1 MITVI
6 YLPNPFKPS
15 SRILKPFTPDEVKTL
30 ADLKEHFKIHNPADF
45 IWAINGHHIEDSKL
59 DTAEL
64 RAADY
69 VAIVPKIRGGG
80 GGGGKNVLGVVA
92 ALALVAFTGGAGGG
106 LLGGFLGSQG
116 GMLGLGLA
124 LYLGGSLLMGNQK
137 TPTIDA
143 PKYDG
148 AFEGGHG
155 WSVDNIR
162 NRPGSPLPVTFGS
175 IRTSGQLLQRW
186 LYGGTHAGKWTQF
199 LQLLLAAGE
208 GQLDSITDIKVNDI
222 PIGSISGASYE
233 VKLGTN
239 NQTAISSVVSQI
251 AEQLTFSS
259 ELPMSTTEWVTKAM
273 STPGTRI
280 TFEFVAPAG
289 IYAVVMQTGAN
300 VEVSMWIRGQYR
312 EVGASTWVT
321 MWPYY
326 PNGERPLASFNSRKP
341 LYFKQDFTPPDPT
354 KLYEFR
360 IQNYTWKYY
369 DNTEWHGAYPTMPDN
384 YQVTLNWLSLTS
396 RTNRALTFPGTAIV
410 ALSLPATENLSGGMP
425 KVSWTQT
432 RANIYAWNPTAGAYQ
447 QKPAANLAWMIYD
460 IIHACRL
467 QYNIQTSANQ
477 YVVYG
482 EPAAN
487 IDYDT
492 FNEWATYCGT
502 EVEGVARCVGNLL
515 LDSAE
520 QMWPAIQKI
529 ATSARGFIIQQAGV
543 FKPVWD
549 APKTVSQI
557 FTSGNIIN
565 GSVKG
570 GFLSEKERATAI
582 EASFLNEDNGF
593 ERDTLSV
600 PSDDY
605 NPMSLDNPTQI
616 YFPGLTS
623 SDVVYRACKH
633 ILRRNKYLRRTIS
646 FQADIDSIVAEI
658 GDVIGVQSDITDW
671 GVGGRIMG
679 ATTTKV
685 VIDQAVS
692 LSPEGSY
699 TLLVRAGDGTL
710 TRKAVDAVAEAITT
724 TELNFTGD
732 PWSSAPVRYELYAF
746 GVTELETKPFTITG
760 ISRNSDLQATIEGI
774 EYVAGVYSDDTD
786 FPVIDY
792 TAANAAINTLT
803 VNTDTDTGRLMLSWS
818 VTEDRDYGGAWVY
831 IDGKPYGFIVADQH
845 DITIDMPPGT
855 YGVTVLPIDGNGRG
869 GTAVEQE
876 VTLGQLTVAA
886 VSGITLT
893 SAVRQQPDG
902 TNLIYIGGAFT
913 IPTLATS
920 VLIEIGEGAEPSSW
934 TTVQDSR
941 VPAFSYGPVK
951 PGTVYALRFT
961 AKNRYAVA
969 ESVIDGLTTTGDTTP
984 PNAPSIGVSSYLKTV
999 TLQMSLA
1006 SVPSDMAGFAVY
1018 RHTANNGA
1026 AAEQIGSVTSKDGKA
1041 TYVDEA
1047 PEYGVTYYYWVKSFD
1062 TWGNRSAFSDVALT
1076 LITAINGA
1084 DIVDAALNRSE
1095 LFQAGVVDA
1104 AAISAA
1110 ALKQAGGAVA
1120 AWSAKGCTTASIAEA
1135 GGVADVTGNGHG
1147 GTALGGVTV
1156 ADDTASAIGPCYGFD
1171 GVAAELDFGAD
1182 TDFNFGSNNFSVAIW
1197 IYAAAAAKKNYR
1209 SVIAKYADGSGY
1221 WIQTDANGL
1230 VIIGTTND
1238 IAAVSTTD
1246 VMNSAWHHV
1255 AMVRSGS
1262 SLLLYVDGVLN
1273 ASGSVSNS
1281 VDSASDLRVGN
1292 SPGIT
1297 GRFWG
1302 GYLAQPRLY
1311 ARALTAS
1318 EVKTLCMFPDD
1329 AVFSRLTA
1337 DFIATGGLI
1346 ARHFSAE
1353 SVVAS
1358 AIAGGAVTTEK
1369 LLVGAPGSALNQD
1382 PGFLDASAWITAPDY
1397 PTYTGWSLATIT
1409 DGKVGSGTMRG
1420 NAATTPIY
1428 NIFSDAKYIPVDISK
1443 TYRLRFWARKR
1454 DASTNGSIY
1463 ARAQAYNGSK
1473 TILAERWDIGPVAPT
1488 TAWTEYYALVGANT
1502 ALAFPTGTV
1511 FVLVGG
1517 IMDHSTTAGAGFE
1530 IQDLRL
1536 EECLPATLIQDGAI
1550 ITSKIDALAVNAA
1563 KIASGAI
1570 ETAKLA
1576 AGAVTA
1582 DKIDVGAIT
1591 AQKID
1596 VRALDVTDGLIG
1608 AWSLAGSTTASI
1620 AASGGIKDV
1629 SGNGKHGTAS
1639 GGTSVVQDSFNMLG
1653 PCFVFDGS
1661 NDAVSVGDVYS
1672 SSALT
1677 LTEWVYLTGA
1687 NANYGTLFSRW
1698 NSAAADNAFY
1708 IGTKPDAPTR
1718 IQVNFNN
1725 SGAIIDVDCLPTGA
1739 WAHVAVVHTGSAVS
1753 LYVNGVLKGTAA
1765 STLAAAPGG
1774 VTSIGYDINRGDYPF
1789 YGAIGLPR
1797 IYNRALSANEIKRLH
1812 DQPKGT
1818 ITADRVVT
1826 GQIKSLNYST
1836 TAGSMI
1842 DLDAG
1847 DVKMG
1852 GSSAP
1857 RFSFTN
1863 STNTGV
1869 FAGFTFNAT
1878 DLTAG
1883 SGTAAVGMSTD
1894 AAKKLIWA
1902 GNTIPANAPFSVAN
1916 NGDLKAAKAIV
1927 GAITCES
1934 SVMAA
1939 TSLTYNYTFQAG
1951 MAGATT
1957 DFYPG
1962 VYLKSD
1968 NETTATIVDIGVDDS
1983 GLLRNGSTTAKAL
1996 IKAQV
2001 GATSYYAFYT
2011 NGNIY
2016 VGNNCSALSFT
2027 DRTEMPESMEEALEI
2042 INTMQPTKGKVDYKR
2057 LSNKAKKFIVQK
2069 AEDGSEYIEEGRDL
2083 TKTVSALVMV
2093 CQKLQEEVIRLQMRL
2108 DKREE
2113 KE

>member
-1 MITVI
+1 VITVV

-45 IWAINGHHIEDSKL
+45 IWAINGHHIEDSRL

-239 NQTAISSVVSQI
+239 NQTAVSSVVSQI

-300 VEVSMWIRGQYR
+300 VGVSMWIRGQYR
-312 EVGASTWVT
+312 EVGASTWVN

-326 PNGERPLASFNSRKP
+326 PNGERPLASFNARKP
-341 LYFKQDFTPPDPT
+341 LYFKENFTPPDPT

-369 DNTEWHGAYPTMPDN
+369 DDTEWHGAYPTMPDN

-410 ALSLPATENLSGGMP
+410 TLSLPATENLSGGMP

-447 QKPAANLAWMIYD
+447 QKPATNLAWMIYD

-492 FNEWATYCGT
+492 FNEWATYCAT

-520 QMWPAIQKI
+520 QMWPAIQTI
-529 ATSARGFIIQQAGV
+529 ATSARGFIIQQAGA

-593 ERDTLSV
+593 ERDTLFV

-724 TELNFTGD
+724 TELSFTGD
-732 PWSSAPVRYELYAF
+732 PWSSAPVRFELYAF

-792 TAANAAINTLT
+792 TAANAAISTLT
-803 VNTDTDTGRLMLSWS
+803 VNADADTGKLAIAWS
-818 VTEDRDYGGAWVY
+818 IPEDRDYSSSIVFL
-831 IDGKPYGFIVADQH
+831 DGKPYGFFTSEQNSM
-845 DITIDMPPGT
+845 DIDAVPGEYTI
-855 YGVTVLPIDGNGRG
+855 TVIPISGNGRG
-869 GTAVEQE
+869 GDPVEE
-876 VTLGQLTVAA
+876 TVTLGSPTLSA
-886 VSGITLT
+886 VSNVSL
-893 SAVRQQPDG
+893 SSLVKQQADG
-902 TNLIYIGGAFT
+902 TNLIFITGDFT

-920 VLIEIGEGAEPSSW
+920 VLVEIGEGSSPTSW
-934 TTVQDSR
+934 ETVQDSR
-941 VPAFSYGPVK
+941 VDVVKYGPVE
-951 PGTVYALRFT
+951 PDTLYTLRFT
-961 AKNRYAVA
+961 ARNRYATATATEEDV
-969 ESVIDGLTTTGDTTP
+969 VTTGDTI
-984 PNAPSIGVSSYLKTV
+984 APSAPTVSASGYLKVIKIDVELASPPSDLAGFEIWKNTTDNTGTATLAGYTAAVKGVASFVDQSPSYLSE
-999 TLQMSLA
+999 M
-1006 SVPSDMAGFAVY
+1006 
-1018 RHTANNGA
+1018 
-1026 AAEQIGSVTSKDGKA
+1026 
-1041 TYVDEA
+1041 
-1047 PEYGVTYYYWVKSFD
+1047 YYWAKSVD
-1062 TWGNRSAFSDVALT
+1062 TWGNKSAFSASILPTYVSQILT
-1076 LITAINGA
+1076 GDITANQIIGKHFTTACNVGAAQNGVMFNCAGIQAWCDGVKTVDIPTSGSPTFSGTVCASAGEFSGTVCALCGKIGGWNINETCLYSCNVMMNSAGTIGTLNFISGHRGWRADCNGNAEFNNIRARGA
-1084 DIVDAALNRSE
+1084 VKTVVFEKDEISVVGGHALIRPAAIIASYDYAGFLDTAGNAALEECWDLLNDLLDSAETYVDDEFADYDDYAATEAAYYRE
-1095 LFQAGVVDA
+1095 IATALDYAVFTAG
-1104 AAISAA
+1104 
-1110 ALKQAGGAVA
+1110 
-1120 AWSAKGCTTASIAEA
+1120 IAEA
-1135 GGVADVTGNGHG
+1135 DYTTGAMETYFGECWDLLNDLLDSSIAAPSFVAADYAAFVALDEEYFDYVAEAIDSPPAFEAMVSATDTAITLESADQFAVGDIVRIKDGLSSDYWGEITSIAGVIVSIEGKSGELFEFEAGQSLVNYGAAGKGGVLLDGQSPLIDVYTHDGEPWNGTDNHVRIGNLCGWGDINDNIYGLAMGNLACNYLRYDTRTGQLKMQ
-1147 GTALGGVTV
+1147 GTVT
-1156 ADDTASAIGPCYGFD
+1156 I
-1171 GVAAELDFGAD
+1171 E
-1182 TDFNFGSNNFSVAIW
+1182 
-1197 IYAAAAAKKNYR
+1197 
-1209 SVIAKYADGSGY
+1209 DGSTGFRSLADRP
-1221 WIQTDANGL
+1221 TCLAEVNSTEGSKL
-1230 VIIGTTND
+1230 SG
-1238 IAAVSTTD
+1238 IAA
-1246 VMNSAWHHV
+1246 
-1255 AMVRSGS
+1255 G
-1262 SLLLYVDGVLN
+1262 
-1273 ASGSVSNS
+1273 
-1281 VDSASDLRVGN
+1281 
-1292 SPGIT
+1292 
-1297 GRFWG
+1297 
-1302 GYLAQPRLY
+1302 
-1311 ARALTAS
+1311 
-1318 EVKTLCMFPDD
+1318 
-1329 AVFSRLTA
+1329 
-1337 DFIATGGLI
+1337 AT
-1346 ARHFSAE
+1346 
-1353 SVVAS
+1353 V
-1358 AIAGGAVTTEK
+1358 GAVWGTN
-1369 LLVGAPGSALNQD
+1369 L
-1382 PGFLDASAWITAPDY
+1382 
-1397 PTYTGWSLATIT
+1397 TGI
-1409 DGKVGSGTMRG
+1409 
-1420 NAATTPIY
+1420 
-1428 NIFSDAKYIPVDISK
+1428 
-1443 TYRLRFWARKR
+1443 
-1454 DASTNGSIY
+1454 
-1463 ARAQAYNGSK
+1463 
-1473 TILAERWDIGPVAPT
+1473 
-1488 TAWTEYYALVGANT
+1488 
-1502 ALAFPTGTV
+1502 
-1511 FVLVGG
+1511 
-1517 IMDHSTTAGAGFE
+1517 
-1530 IQDLRL
+1530 
-1536 EECLPATLIQDGAI
+1536 PATLG
-1550 ITSKIDALAVNAA
+1550 TP
-1563 KIASGAI
+1563 SGA
-1570 ETAKLA
+1570 
-1576 AGAVTA
+1576 
-1582 DKIDVGAIT
+1582 
-1591 AQKID
+1591 
-1596 VRALDVTDGLIG
+1596 GLFL
-1608 AWSLAGSTTASI
+1608 SSTHLGYFCNPSWKTYM
-1620 AASGGIKDV
+1620 DC
-1629 SGNGKHGTAS
+1629 SGNFYLCGAGTHGLA
-1639 GGTSVVQDSFNMLG
+1639 
-1653 PCFVFDGS
+1653 
-1661 NDAVSVGDVYS
+1661 
-1672 SSALT
+1672 
-1677 LTEWVYLTGA
+1677 
-1687 NANYGTLFSRW
+1687 W
-1698 NSAAADNAFY
+1698 NSAAGTLTVVGTVCASAGEFSGTVCASAGVFNGTVCASAGVFNGTVCSCAGNIGGWTLANGCLAATNAIMY
-1708 IGTKPDAPTR
+1708 AGAANTAR
-1718 IQVNFNN
+1718 IQL
-1725 SGAIIDVDCLPTGA
+1725 GTGA
-1739 WAHVAVVHTGSAVS
+1739 CAGGINSANAGTDILFWGGNTHANRATAPFRVTAAGALTATNATICGTVCASAGQLGCFSISSGLLCGTNISLWCGIHMTSSTCFSGLGSNRLLFCDGALQSYMLINCSRYQNCSDGGLCCSGTFGALGFDISRRTGATVNCSEISFSSTQGGSTAVS
-1753 LYVNGVLKGTAA
+1753 SPLL
-1765 STLAAAPGG
+1765 
-1774 VTSIGYDINRGDYPF
+1774 
-1789 YGAIGLPR
+1789 
-1797 IYNRALSANEIKRLH
+1797 
-1812 DQPKGT
+1812 
-1818 ITADRVVT
+1818 IT
-1826 GQIKSLNYST
+1826 
-1836 TAGSMI
+1836 
-1842 DLDAG
+1842 
-1847 DVKMG
+1847 MG
-1852 GSSAP
+1852 GGTSCYA
-1857 RFSFTN
+1857 FCTN
-1863 STNTGV
+1863 GRISV
-1869 FAGFTFNAT
+1869 
-1878 DLTAG
+1878 
-1883 SGTAAVGMSTD
+1883 SGTVYPSDRNLKTD
-1894 AAKKLIWA
+1894 FEIASVLPALRKTPIAKWRYKDSNNYQFGPVAQDFNPAFQLVCDWQTNLTVTNLDGIALRGVQELDECVAYNNRRILDLEGKLA
-1902 GNTIPANAPFSVAN
+1902 CLTQELSL
-1916 NGDLKAAKAIV
+1916 LKAA
-1927 GAITCES
+1927 
-1934 SVMAA
+1934 
-1939 TSLTYNYTFQAG
+1939 
-1951 MAGATT
+1951 
-1957 DFYPG
+1957 
-1962 VYLKSD
+1962 
-1968 NETTATIVDIGVDDS
+1968 
-1983 GLLRNGSTTAKAL
+1983 
-1996 IKAQV
+1996 
-2001 GATSYYAFYT
+2001 
-2011 NGNIY
+2011 
-2016 VGNNCSALSFT
+2016 
-2027 DRTEMPESMEEALEI
+2027 
-2042 INTMQPTKGKVDYKR
+2042 
-2057 LSNKAKKFIVQK
+2057 
-2069 AEDGSEYIEEGRDL
+2069 
-2083 TKTVSALVMV
+2083 
-2093 CQKLQEEVIRLQMRL
+2093 
-2108 DKREE
+2108 
-2113 KE
+2113 